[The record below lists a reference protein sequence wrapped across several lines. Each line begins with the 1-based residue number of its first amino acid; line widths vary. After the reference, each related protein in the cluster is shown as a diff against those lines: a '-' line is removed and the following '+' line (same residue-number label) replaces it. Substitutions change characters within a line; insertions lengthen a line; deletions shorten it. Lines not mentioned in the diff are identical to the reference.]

1 MGLNILVRLL
11 EQGYIMYKIVIG
23 VLIMSSLAFCS
34 VLPKYETKVLENG
47 LQIVVIPLH
56 NNSNV
61 IETNIFYKVGSRNEI
76 MGKTG
81 IAHMLE
87 HMNFKSTKNLKAGEF
102 DEIVK
107 KMGGSDNA
115 STSFDYT
122 RYYIK
127 SSTSNLNKSLELFAE
142 LMENLNLQDSEFQ
155 SERDVVAQERLWRTD
170 NAPSGYLFFRFFN
183 TAYVYHPYHWTPIGF
198 MNDIQSW
205 KLEDIKAF
213 HATYYQPQ
221 NAILLV
227 SGDVNPQEV
236 FDGAKKYFSHIK
248 NSSLIPEVITKEP
261 NQDGPRE
268 TRIKKDTG
276 GIEWL
281 MMGFRTPS
289 FQDKD
294 QVALEAIGEILGGGK
309 SALLPT
315 LLQDKLKLASSVSTY
330 NMDMMDDGMFLII
343 ATGNPGVK
351 ADDLKIEILKEL
363 EKLKNNAISQS
374 QLDKVKINTR
384 SGFIYSLESAS
395 SVAGLFG
402 SYLARGDIKPLLHY
416 EENLN
421 ALNVATIQEVAKK
434 YFTLDNSTTVIMTK

>member
-61 IETNIFYKVGSRNEI
+61 IETNVFYKVGSRNEI

-236 FDGAKKYFSHIK
+236 FDGAEKYFSHIK

-402 SYLARGDIKPLLHY
+402 SYLARGDIKPLLDY